1 MIEVRPKQ
9 ATRIIVTEDFYGAGV
24 YIELHPKQSW
34 IAKTNTRFVYLNN
47 GGLKLRLSH
56 TQYNDLF
63 EEVHDDD

>member
-1 MIEVRPKQ
+1 MIKVRPKQ

-24 YIELHPKQSW
+24 YVELNPRQTW
-34 IAKTNTRFVYLNN
+34 LAKTNTRIVYICN

-63 EEVHDDD
+63 EEVHNDD